1 MAVQEARIERE
12 ALDAKARA
20 ILDECPDVFRL
31 IARGAAI
38 DPEHEALVYL
48 RTALD
53 PAPVVTTARS
63 FLGLLSA
70 AGRWLSENGVGPG
83 DAVSILAP
91 HCTAV
96 SVAYWSAMSFATVHP
111 LNLLFSRE
119 AIVAQLAAA
128 KTKIL
133 FTPPPGAPRRTV
145 RESRGRRPFGSDAR
159 ADRDPSARWPGCV
172 RRREARARFRLARA
186 FAGGGFARSR
196 RRHVADGRHD
206 RRAEGGSLDQP
217 QRDGFGGRDNA
228 RDRHPARRSLP
239 GRASPVSCRRSVLRR
254 APDPCR
260 RRDADHPDRGEPAEP

>member
-70 AGRWLSENGVGPG
+70 AGRWLSENGVGPD

-111 LNLLFSRE
+111 LNLLFSQE
-119 AIVAQLAAA
+119 AIAAQLAAA

-133 FTPPPGAPRRTV
+133 FTPPPGAP
-145 RESRGRRPFGSDAR
+145 
-159 ADRDPSARWPGCV
+159 
-172 RRREARARFRLARA
+172 
-186 FAGGGFARSR
+186 GGLFEKVEGVARSVPTLER
-196 RRHVADGRHD
+196 IVTLPLDGRVAFD
-206 RRAEGGSLDQP
+206 DERLEPDSAWREPS
-217 QRDGFGGRDNA
+217 
-228 RDRHPARRSLP
+228 PAA
-239 GRASPVSCRRSVLRR
+239 ASPDRVVAMLPTGGTTG
-254 APDPCR
+254 APKAARLTNRNVTASAVCSMLAFDGRPS
-260 RRDADHPDRGEPAEP
+260 DRFLVALPLFHVGGAFCG